1 MKTKIFANAEDTFTR
16 HDLPFCFK
24 IIFHFLFSNLS
35 RTYFFNGF
43 SSVRIALRF
52 FKVQQQISLQI
63 HFVFVCVTEIR
74 EKMKFELR
82 DTKTG
87 NSRIMQ

>member
-1 MKTKIFANAEDTFTR
+1 M
-16 HDLPFCFK
+16 

-52 FKVQQQISLQI
+52 FKVQQHISLQI